1 MRSLIS
7 ILVILTALTAFACA
21 EPLTI
26 IIVTSDSNES
36 ERGYTEFLRDI
47 YRGTVE
53 VRIEP
58 GRYEEDLS
66 STKKLELESADLI
79 IVSRDNLDTD
89 YNADAEFWND
99 LNVPIL
105 NHNIKLAR
113 CDGHDY
119 WDWLAGDDTSAIPLT
134 HLTVADPNDPIFAG
148 VDTSSGTVEIFAVAV
163 EIDHSDQ
170 SSAGNGTVIATS
182 DGDVVIARWLGN
194 ETAYYEGSDYAPGGT
209 GVFFAMAKITYDFF
223 DNATDQAT
231 LRLKNAILSL
241 LPIYRPRADLDYDR
255 DVDFSDFALFAGYWG
270 DSGCVE
276 GVACAE
282 ADFTG
287 DANIAAGDLALFAEE
302 WLDGADATPPEPNV
316 MTWQTEPMTLS
327 TTSIYM
333 AAAPASDA
341 QYGVEYY
348 FQCLSGE
355 GPDSSWQY
363 ANTFE
368 PNTLTL
374 ATQYTYRVK
383 ARDTSSRL
391 NETQWSDSV
400 TVWTFGMYREIADAS
415 AAAALDANLFIAAG
429 DETNRLSIYD
439 SNEPA
444 SRQILDFNLTDYL
457 DIDMGHPE
465 SDIEGATWF
474 NGRIFWITS
483 HGRNREGKYWP
494 SRYRFFATTVSQA
507 WPDANITVDGYYSN
521 LIDALIDYVSRY
533 DLGLAD
539 AIGVIDG
546 NINPE
551 QIPDLAPKEHGLNIE
566 GLCAAADGNSMFIA
580 FRNPRP
586 DVNDVSCALIIRL
599 NNPEQVVLNGLPA
612 DFEPPLLLNL
622 DGFGIRSMEYS
633 PTLGRYLI
641 VAGSHR
647 GGADSPLQI
656 LYSYDMTAGI
666 LTMIDDFPII
676 TPEAMFQFPDSNDIQ
691 VLSDDGVLMIDTPE
705 GPVLNKTLPREQRTF
720 RTQVVSP

>member
-1 MRSLIS
+1 MR
-7 ILVILTALTAFACA
+7 
-21 EPLTI
+21 
-26 IIVTSDSNES
+26 
-36 ERGYTEFLRDI
+36 R
-47 YRGTVE
+47 
-53 VRIEP
+53 
-58 GRYEEDLS
+58 
-66 STKKLELESADLI
+66 
-79 IVSRDNLDTD
+79 
-89 YNADAEFWND
+89 
-99 LNVPIL
+99 
-105 NHNIKLAR
+105 
-113 CDGHDY
+113 
-119 WDWLAGDDTSAIPLT
+119 DWLAGDDTSAIPLT

-194 ETAYYEGSDYAPGGT
+194 ETAYYEGSDYAPGGPR
-209 GVFFAMAKITYDFF
+209 VFFAMPRMTYDFF

-231 LRLKNAILSL
+231 LMLKNAILSL

-507 WPDANITVDGYYSN
+507 GPDANITVDGYYSN
-521 LIDALIDYVSRY
+521 LIDDLIDYDATY
-533 DLGLAD
+533 NLGLAD

>member
-1 MRSLIS
+1 MRLLVS
-7 ILVILTALTAFACA
+7 ILVILTVLTAFACA

-36 ERGYTEFLRDI
+36 ERGYTEFLQDI
-47 YRGTVE
+47 YRGNVD
-53 VRIEP
+53 VQIRP
-58 GRYEEDLS
+58 DRYNENLS

-89 YNADAEFWND
+89 YNADAKFWNG

-119 WDWLAGDDTSAIPLT
+119 WDWLDGDDTPLAPHT
-134 HLTVADPNDPIFAG
+134 HLTAADPNDRIFAG
-148 VDTSSGTVEIFAVAV
+148 VDTSAGIVEIFAPAV
-163 EIDHSDQ
+163 EIDYSDQ
-170 SSAGNGTVIATS
+170 SSAGYGAIIATS

-194 ETAYYEGSDYAPGGT
+194 ESAYYEDSDYAPGGPR
-209 GVFFAMAKITYDFF
+209 VFFAMPRMTYEFF
-223 DNATDQAT
+223 DNATDQAK
-231 LRLKNAILSL
+231 LMLKNAILSL
-241 LPIYRPRADLDYDR
+241 LPIYRPRADLDNDL
-255 DVDFSDFALFAGYWG
+255 DVDFLDYAIFAGYWG

-276 GVACAE
+276 GVPCAR

-333 AAAPASDA
+333 AATHASDA

-348 FQCLSGE
+348 FQCLSGG
-355 GPDSSWQY
+355 GPDSGWQY
-363 ANTFE
+363 VNTFE

-374 ATQYTYRVK
+374 ATEYAYRAK

-391 NETQWSDSV
+391 NETEWSDPA
-400 TVWTFGMYREIADAS
+400 TTRTFGLFYEIADAS

-444 SRQILDFNLTDYL
+444 SRPILDFNLTDYL
-457 DIDMGHPE
+457 DIDMNHPE

-494 SRYRFFATTVSQA
+494 SRYRFFATTVTQA
-507 WPDANITVDGYYSN
+507 GADANITVDGYYAN
-521 LIDALIDYVSRY
+521 LIDDLIDYDSTY
-533 DLGLAD
+533 NLGLAD

-546 NINPE
+546 NINPD
-551 QIPDLAPKEHGLNIE
+551 QIPDLAPKKDGLNIE
-566 GLCAAADGNSMFIA
+566 GLCTAADGNSMFIA

-586 DVNDVSCALIIRL
+586 DVNGISNALIIQI

-612 DFEPPLLLNL
+612 DFEPPMLLNL
-622 DGFGIRSMEYS
+622 DGLGIRSMEYS

-641 VAGSHR
+641 VAGSHK

-656 LYSYDMTAGI
+656 FYSYDMTAGI
-666 LTMIDDFPII
+666 LTMIEEFPII

-705 GPVLNKTLPREQRTF
+705 GPVMNKLLPREQRTF
-720 RTQVVSP
+720 RTQAITP

>member
-194 ETAYYEGSDYAPGGT
+194 ETAYYEGSDYAPGGPR
-209 GVFFAMAKITYDFF
+209 VFFAMPRMTYDFF

-231 LRLKNAILSL
+231 LMLKNAILSL

-507 WPDANITVDGYYSN
+507 GPDANITVDGYYSN
-521 LIDALIDYVSRY
+521 LIDDLIDYDATY
-533 DLGLAD
+533 NLGLAD